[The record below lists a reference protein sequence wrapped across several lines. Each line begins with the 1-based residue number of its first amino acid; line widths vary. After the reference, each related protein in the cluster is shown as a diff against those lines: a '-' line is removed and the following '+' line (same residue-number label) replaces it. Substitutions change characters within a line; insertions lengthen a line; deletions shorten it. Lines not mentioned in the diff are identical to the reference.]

1 MEVKPPIW
9 HICVLAIQDI
19 DISIK
24 NVRSLT
30 VFVLKEMLKSER
42 RRFEAYYRKR
52 VVQLKYDD
60 KVYKA

>member
-1 MEVKPPIW
+1 MNTIW
-9 HICVLAIQDI
+9 HVFVLAIQNT

-30 VFVLKEMLKSER
+30 VFVSKKVLISER
-42 RRFEAYYRKR
+42 KKTYYRKM